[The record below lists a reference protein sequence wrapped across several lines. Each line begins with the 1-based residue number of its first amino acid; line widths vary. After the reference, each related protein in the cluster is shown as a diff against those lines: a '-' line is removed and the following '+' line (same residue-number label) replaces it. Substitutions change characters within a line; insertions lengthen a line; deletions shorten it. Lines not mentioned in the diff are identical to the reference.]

1 MKSIPSQPINKLARL
16 RRISKLLDNAIAIPG
31 TKFRFGLDP
40 ILGLLPGGGDTIT
53 GGISAYIVVE
63 AARMGVPR
71 EVLGKMVGNILIDS
85 FAGTIPVIGDL
96 FDVGWKSNAK
106 NIELLEKHLD
116 QSELEGDKPN
126 GMASQ
131 RPNPSLSDRL
141 FIAGLILL
149 LILIVAGFATIA
161 FFTVT
166 WFWNLVTNS
175 LST

>member
-1 MKSIPSQPINKLARL
+1 MKSIPSRSINKLARL
-16 RRISKLLDNAIAIPG
+16 RSISKLLDNAIAIPG

-71 EVLGKMVGNILIDS
+71 EILGKMVGNILIDS

-116 QSELEGDKPN
+116 LTEFDEGN
-126 GMASQ
+126 
-131 RPNPSLSDRL
+131 RPNPTLSDRL

-149 LILIVAGFATIA
+149 LILIVVGFATIA

-166 WFWNLVTNS
+166 WFWNLITNGS
-175 LST
+175 SI

>member
-1 MKSIPSQPINKLARL
+1 MNIPSQPINKLARL

-53 GGISAYIVVE
+53 GGISAYIVIE
-63 AARMGVPR
+63 AARMGIPR
-71 EVLGKMVGNILIDS
+71 EVLGKMVGNIVIDS

-116 QSELEGDKPN
+116 LTEFEGD
-126 GMASQ
+126 
-131 RPNPSLSDRL
+131 RPTRTLSDRL

-149 LILIVAGFATIA
+149 LILIIVGFATIA

-166 WFWNLVTNS
+166 WFWNLVTNR
-175 LST
+175 

>member
-1 MKSIPSQPINKLARL
+1 MNIPSQSINKLARL

-71 EVLGKMVGNILIDS
+71 EILGKMVGNILIDS

-96 FDVGWKSNAK
+96 FDVGWKSNVK

-116 QSELEGDKPN
+116 LTKFEGDKPN

-131 RPNPSLSDRL
+131 RPSPTLSDRL

-149 LILIVAGFATIA
+149 LILIVVGFATIA

-166 WFWNLVTNS
+166 WFWNLVTNG

>member
-1 MKSIPSQPINKLARL
+1 MKSIPSQSINKLARL

-71 EVLGKMVGNILIDS
+71 EILGKMVGNILIDS

-96 FDVGWKSNAK
+96 FDVGWKSNVK

-116 QSELEGDKPN
+116 LTEFNEGN
-126 GMASQ
+126 
-131 RPNPSLSDRL
+131 RPNPTLSDRL
-141 FIAGLILL
+141 FIVGLILL
-149 LILIVAGFATIA
+149 LILIVVGFATIA

-166 WFWNLVTNS
+166 WFWNLIINQSS
-175 LST
+175 L

>member
-1 MKSIPSQPINKLARL
+1 MKSIPSQSINKLTRL

-96 FDVGWKSNAK
+96 FDVGWKSNVK

-116 QSELEGDKPN
+116 LTEFDEGDRSKPT
-126 GMASQ
+126 
-131 RPNPSLSDRL
+131 LSDRL
-141 FIAGLILL
+141 FIVGLILL
-149 LILIVAGFATIA
+149 LILIVVGFAVIA

-166 WFWNLVTNS
+166 WFWNLIINQSS
-175 LST
+175 L